1 MHGDTVPTVGTHERI
16 RMLTKQI
23 RKTGLL
29 LALMLVVLTGCSRT
43 GAEEALRERIE
54 LLQRNIEERKAG
66 EVEAVLAED
75 FVGPQG
81 MDRRDARRMAAGIFL
96 RYRAVGATFGP
107 LQLQMQGDTRATV
120 KFTVAATGG
129 SGGLL
134 PSQAQVYDV
143 TTGWRSDDDD
153 GWQMTSADWTP
164 RL

>member
-143 TTGWRSDDDD
+143 TTGWRSGDD